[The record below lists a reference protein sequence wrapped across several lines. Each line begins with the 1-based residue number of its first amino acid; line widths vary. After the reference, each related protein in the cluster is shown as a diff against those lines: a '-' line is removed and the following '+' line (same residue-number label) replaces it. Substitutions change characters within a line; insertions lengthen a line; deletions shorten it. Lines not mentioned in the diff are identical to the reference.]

1 MEDEYDVLAIHSFHI
16 VQHVPI
22 GFVKVD
28 SMVPK
33 KSESPTYPKNES
45 EIFLSNMTYVHR
57 TQIPVIVTL
66 CVFDADHEIFDK
78 FILPVHDR

>member
-28 SMVPK
+28 SMVPNPRNR
-33 KSESPTYPKNES
+33 SRQHTPK
-45 EIFLSNMTYVHR
+45 
-57 TQIPVIVTL
+57 
-66 CVFDADHEIFDK
+66 
-78 FILPVHDR
+78 